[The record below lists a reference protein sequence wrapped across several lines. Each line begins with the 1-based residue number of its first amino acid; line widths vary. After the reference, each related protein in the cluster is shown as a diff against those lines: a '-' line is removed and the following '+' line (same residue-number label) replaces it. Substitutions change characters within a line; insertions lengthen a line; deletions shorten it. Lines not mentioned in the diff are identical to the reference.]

1 MLLSLSL
8 LSRQDAIDRAPLRY
22 AGRGGMVSRL
32 ADKAAHDVQVMMI
45 RTVLPVWRFYSVV

>member
-8 LSRQDAIDRAPLRY
+8 LSRQDAVGRAPLRY